1 MKILKVFLCF
11 CLLASTASLFAQ
23 GKKTGEE
30 KLTDYKNFDFVP
42 GEKTLFFDDFSKGF
56 AQWDR
61 ITWDEWEESDKG
73 SVTTSSVAPGNWFYM
88 PRKGTA
94 RPKGLG
100 TLPNQFTLEYDLFI
114 DEKANEHEGGVLNIF
129 VREKGL
135 DISQYSYHFSD
146 VPQIHVDIHPSGD
159 MLDLGV
165 WREEGYTKGINEG
178 RRIFKDLKEGYWK
191 INQVYRV
198 SISRNGSHIKA
209 YINQDKVID
218 LPNALPP
225 NENYAFL
232 LCSNFNGAGFYV
244 SNVRMATGVPQPA
257 KDLKEKKLYITQNI
271 RFATNSD
278 KIAANSYPTLSQ
290 VAQAIK
296 SLEGKIQIVGH
307 TDSDGNADKNLE
319 LSQKRAA
326 AVKNALVKEFGID
339 AARLETD
346 GKGQSKPIDSNDTPQ
361 GKANNRRVEFVVL
374 P

>member
-1 MKILKVFLCF
+1 
-11 CLLASTASLFAQ
+11 
-23 GKKTGEE
+23 
-30 KLTDYKNFDFVP
+30 
-42 GEKTLFFDDFSKGF
+42 
-56 AQWDR
+56 
-61 ITWDEWEESDKG
+61 
-73 SVTTSSVAPGNWFYM
+73 
-88 PRKGTA
+88 
-94 RPKGLG
+94 
-100 TLPNQFTLEYDLFI
+100 
-114 DEKANEHEGGVLNIF
+114 
-129 VREKGL
+129 
-135 DISQYSYHFSD
+135 
-146 VPQIHVDIHPSGD
+146 
-159 MLDLGV
+159 
-165 WREEGYTKGINEG
+165 
-178 RRIFKDLKEGYWK
+178 
-191 INQVYRV
+191 V